1 MHHAMPHIPFHRY
14 HLMWDLGAG
23 ILTRQGIPERT
34 LFRGPTMVDLPQR
47 ASGTVH
53 SARVVE
59 RREVGGAGIAT
70 FVFEGVDE
78 PLPPFT
84 AGSHIELRLP
94 SGRVRQYSLCNSPGR
109 RYQIAVKPEPGGR
122 GGSMEVHEVLQTGA
136 VVTISSPRNNFELGS
151 ADHYVLVAGGIGV
164 TPLLSMAH
172 ELWAAGT
179 PFRLHICAQDA
190 DAVPF
195 GAELSNLPFAEAIS
209 VHLDATAGRTSL
221 AAASDLGAWQAGTE
235 LYLCGPAGF
244 MDWVSDSALGLGW
257 PLDTIHREY
266 FNAPVFDITESR
278 PFDVVLARRGL
289 TLHIPAGRQI
299 LDVLEENSI
308 AVPWACSQGVC
319 GTCVTPVLEGE
330 PDHRD
335 AVLSPQ
341 ERAANCSMCLCVS
354 RAKSEKLVL
363 DL

>member
-1 MHHAMPHIPFHRY
+1 MYTEIVR
-14 HLMWDLGAG
+14 LLSAG
-23 ILTRQGIPERT
+23 SLDDEAVREKAAELDAAVTDPEAWLLDYEPEEIRQ
-34 LFRGPTMVDLPQR
+34 L
-47 ASGTVH
+47 
-53 SARVVE
+53 VVE
-59 RREVGGAGIAT
+59 MTLGEFFLIGDKIDELHELISDEFA
-70 FVFEGVDE
+70 E

-136 VVTISSPRNNFELGS
+136 VVTISSPRNNFELIP

-195 GAELSNLPFAEAIS
+195 GAELSNLPFAEAIT
-209 VHLDATAGRTSL
+209 VHLDAAAGRTSL

-319 GTCVTPVLEGE
+319 GTCVTSVLEGE

>member
-1 MHHAMPHIPFHRY
+1 
-14 HLMWDLGAG
+14 
-23 ILTRQGIPERT
+23 
-34 LFRGPTMVDLPQR
+34 
-47 ASGTVH
+47 
-53 SARVVE
+53 
-59 RREVGGAGIAT
+59 
-70 FVFEGVDE
+70 
-78 PLPPFT
+78 
-84 AGSHIELRLP
+84 
-94 SGRVRQYSLCNSPGR
+94 
-109 RYQIAVKPEPGGR
+109 
-122 GGSMEVHEVLQTGA
+122 
-136 VVTISSPRNNFELGS
+136 
-151 ADHYVLVAGGIGV
+151 
-164 TPLLSMAH
+164 
-172 ELWAAGT
+172 
-179 PFRLHICAQDA
+179 
-190 DAVPF
+190 
-195 GAELSNLPFAEAIS
+195 
-209 VHLDATAGRTSL
+209 
-221 AAASDLGAWQAGTE
+221 
-235 LYLCGPAGF
+235 

-266 FNAPVFDITESR
+266 FNAPAFDITESR

-341 ERAANCSMCLCVS
+341 ERAANCSTCLCVS